1 MMKPINLT
9 ERQKLLL
16 TLVIHEYTRLAAP
29 ISSNHLVKDYALNMS
44 SATVRNELVEL
55 TELGFLRQPHTS
67 SGREPTEEG
76 YRYFVGH
83 LLRKTDLPIGTRHT
97 ITHQFYQ
104 MRNDVEE
111 WMRLAASVLA
121 QQSHAVSLVTA
132 PHPTRAVFKH
142 LELISTRGHQVLMV
156 LVMAGG
162 EICQRLITLNES
174 ENQEDLSETANQLNR
189 LFYSKGANE
198 IRRLV
203 HQLSELNQFV
213 ADIVA
218 TEFEK
223 VNTSVAG
230 ELYLDGLA
238 YVMSEPE
245 FVESEEMRRSVQILQ
260 EPSSLQDLLSQ
271 SALTD
276 QFDGVQ
282 VFIGSEGAIEE
293 LSQCS
298 IVLARYGSPGQTTGT
313 LGVLGPMRMYYG
325 RSISTVSFL
334 SNLLSN
340 LVSDTLLN

>member
-1 MMKPINLT
+1 MHTLNLT

-29 ISSNHLVKDYALNMS
+29 ISSNHLVKDYGLNMS
-44 SATVRNELVEL
+44 SATVRNELAEL
-55 TELGFLRQPHTS
+55 TNLGFLRQPHTS
-67 SGREPTEEG
+67 SGRIPTEEG
-76 YRYFVGH
+76 YRYFVGR
-83 LLRKTDLPIGTRHT
+83 LLQKTNLPVATRHT

-104 MRNDVEE
+104 MRNDVEQ

-121 QQSHAVSLVTA
+121 QQSHAASLVTA

-142 LELISTRGHQVLMV
+142 LELISTRGRQVLMV

-162 EICQRLITLNES
+162 EICQRLITLDEP
-174 ENQEDLSETANQLNR
+174 ENQENLSVTANHLTG

-198 IRRLV
+198 IRPLV
-203 HQLSELNQFV
+203 HHLSELDQFIG
-213 ADIVA
+213 DIVA
-218 TEFEK
+218 TEIEK

-230 ELYLDGLA
+230 EIYLDGLA

-260 EPSSLQDLLSQ
+260 EPSSLQDLLSHTV
-271 SALTD
+271 LTD
-276 QFDGVQ
+276 KADGVQ
-282 VFIGSEGAIEE
+282 VLIGSEGAIEE

-298 IVLARYGSPGQTTGT
+298 IVLARYGAPGQTTGT

-340 LVSDTLLN
+340 LVTETLVE